1 MTNYHNLHRRKSCLN
16 KHNATT
22 WRAKDKM
29 NVSVT
34 QWFPNCEPQLILP
47 RGAANYYNFIFFIIS
62 PDRRTSSAIRRV
74 IWIWIWL
81 RWQPIRQKEWEGDF
95 ENDII
100 TVVVRNITQMFVCW
114 CLFVYSVSKK
124 NTRPIMKWTNCSSL
138 IYTEQHHH

>member
-95 ENDII
+95 EKWHYYCCSKKYYTD
-100 TVVVRNITQMFVCW
+100 VCLLMFVC
-114 CLFVYSVSKK
+114 LFGIKK
-124 NTRPIMKWTNCSSL
+124 EHSSNYEMNEL
-138 IYTEQHHH
+138 